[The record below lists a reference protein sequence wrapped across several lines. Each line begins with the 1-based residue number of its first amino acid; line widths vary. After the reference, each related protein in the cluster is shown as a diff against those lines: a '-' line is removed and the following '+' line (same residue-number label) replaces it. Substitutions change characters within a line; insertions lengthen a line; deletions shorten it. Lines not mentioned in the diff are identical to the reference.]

1 MAEQA
6 IYVMCSTLIK
16 LSIIMLLR
24 RITQGG
30 NRFYVYSVRVITGAV
45 IAYFITFEVTL
56 FTGCR
61 PINAY
66 WNEVNPVWAFHNEGK
81 YWCFNEAGNIMAA
94 TTVAMVTDFATFL
107 LPLLLFRKLQV
118 PFRQKFALGFVF
130 GLGFL

>member
-6 IYVMCSTLIK
+6 IYVLCSTLIK

-24 RITQGG
+24 RITQGV
-30 NRFYVYSVRVITGAV
+30 NRAYVWTVWIITVVV

-61 PINAY
+61 PLNAY
-66 WNEVNPVWAFHNEGK
+66 WNGVNPVWTFQNQGK
-81 YWCFNEAGNIMAA
+81 YWCFNEPANIMSA
-94 TTVAMVTDFATFL
+94 TIVAMVTDFATFV

-118 PFRQKFALGFVF
+118 SFKQKFALGVVF
-130 GLGFL
+130 GLGLL